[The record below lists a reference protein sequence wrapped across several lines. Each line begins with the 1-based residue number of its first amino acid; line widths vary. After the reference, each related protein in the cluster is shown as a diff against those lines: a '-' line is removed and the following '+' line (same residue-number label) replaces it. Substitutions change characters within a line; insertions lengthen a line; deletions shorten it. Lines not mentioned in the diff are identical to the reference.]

1 MTSDYR
7 TGTRTGSSPTAGSY
21 EYSIRDHIPYSITYS
36 AGYSA
41 PIMVTLL
48 MYKGWITENEW
59 LRYLYIQRFKM
70 IFTKLLVKNMV
81 TMRRK
86 TIKSLSPVI
95 RNHRYGRA

>member
-1 MTSDYR
+1 
-7 TGTRTGSSPTAGSY
+7 
-21 EYSIRDHIPYSITYS
+21 
-36 AGYSA
+36 
-41 PIMVTLL
+41 